1 MRRMASDAGA
11 PSPSLTPQSNTRLR
25 ALSSLLLFVAA
36 IVIIYVVAFHFLMAR
51 EGRTP
56 SWITSLYWTMQVM
69 TTLGLGD
76 ITFHGDVGRAFS
88 VVVLLTGVIL
98 LFVLLPFTLIQ
109 YVYAPWLEA
118 RNAAR
123 TPRSLPPTLEGHVIL
138 TSYGPVEAAL
148 IQRLDQ
154 FGMPYVIIVGD
165 TAKALALHDQGA
177 RVMVGQVDD
186 PETYRLAGVERASLV
201 ATTLDDMANAN
212 IALTVRECSE
222 TIPIVATATWEA
234 SVELLQQAGC
244 QDVIQLG
251 ELLGREMAR
260 RIGGHRGRTHI
271 IGRLGGLVIAEV
283 STDGTPLVGKTTRES
298 QLGERFGLNVVGA
311 WEKGQYKTVS
321 ADTTL
326 TSDMTLLLSGT
337 EDALGAYQRECR
349 PEQRPPVKAV
359 VIGGGRVGRATAR
372 NLAAAGIE
380 YRLIERAIDD
390 VHVADQSR
398 YIVGDATD
406 PAVLVAA
413 GLDTAD
419 SVAITP
425 HDDDVTVYLT
435 LQCRRLRPDIQ
446 ILSRATLEQN
456 VSTLRRA
463 GADFVLSYVPME
475 ANAIFDIL
483 RHGNLLLLADGLE
496 VFTFAV
502 PDSLVGKPIA
512 DCNLRGNTGCNVL
525 AVRTNGGTA
534 VAPDILAP
542 LEAGTE
548 LILIGDR
555 EDELRFFER
564 YGDAG

>member
-1 MRRMASDAGA
+1 MGLRRSD
-11 PSPSLTPQSNTRLR
+11 RLR
-25 ALSSLLLFVAA
+25 ALTSLLTLVAV
-36 IVIIYVVAFHFLMAR
+36 IVVLYATAFHVLMAR
-51 EGRTP
+51 EGHTP
-56 SWITSLYWTMQVM
+56 SWVTSFYWTLQVM

-76 ITFHGDVGRAFS
+76 VTFQGDLGRAFS
-88 VVVLLTGVIL
+88 VLVLLTGVVL

-138 TSYGPVEAAL
+138 TAYGPVEAAL
-148 IQRLDQ
+148 IQRLEQ
-154 FGMPYVIIVGD
+154 FAMPYVIIVAD
-165 TAKALALHDQGA
+165 TARALALHDQGA
-177 RVMVGQVDD
+177 RVMVGQSDD
-186 PETYRLAGVERASLV
+186 PETYRRAGIDRASLV

-222 TIPIVATATWEA
+222 TIPIVATATWES
-234 SVELLQQAGC
+234 SVDLLKQAGC

-260 RIGGHRGRTHI
+260 RIGGLGGRTHI
-271 IGRLGGLVIAEV
+271 IGHLGGLVIAEV
-283 STDGTPLVGKTTRES
+283 ATAGTALVGKTPGES
-298 QLGERFGLNVVGA
+298 RLRERFGLNVVGV
-311 WEKGQYKTVS
+311 WNRGQYAPVS
-321 ADTTL
+321 VDTLL
-326 TSDMTLLLSGT
+326 TEDMTLLVSGSD
-337 EDALGAYQRECR
+337 EALAAYERECR
-349 PEQRPPVKAV
+349 PESRPPVKAV

-380 YRLIERAIDD
+380 YRLIERTVDN
-390 VHVADQSR
+390 VHVTDQSR
-398 YIVGDATD
+398 YIFGDATD
-406 PAVLVAA
+406 PAVLAAA
-413 GLDTAD
+413 GIDTAD

-435 LQCRRLRPDIQ
+435 LLCRRLRPDMQ

-496 VFTFAV
+496 VFTVTV
-502 PDSLVGKPIA
+502 PEALVGKPIA
-512 DCNLRGNTGCNVL
+512 DCNLRGDTGCNVL
-525 AVRTNGGTA
+525 AVRPGGGIA
-534 VAPDILAP
+534 AAPDILAP
-542 LEAGTE
+542 LKADDE

-564 YGDAG
+564 FTV